1 MNTIKYNTP
10 YTPTTYFT
18 VTKNDIN
25 NHKALLPNKLYEVME
40 DFVTDMIANN
50 ADLSDISPKLYKLEI
65 LKNAFLND
73 KLLIQSRIIK
83 LNHFELQLLVLVQ
96 EEITKVTTCKAV
108 FKFQLKEPF
117 LQAS

>member
-1 MNTIKYNTP
+1 MNTLNNNTTYN
-10 YTPTTYFT
+10 PTTYFT

-25 NHKALLPNKLYEVME
+25 NHKTLLPNKLYEVME
-40 DFVTDMIANN
+40 EFVTDIITNN
-50 ADLSDISPKLYKLEI
+50 PDLSDISPKLYKLEI

-83 LNHFELQLLVLVQ
+83 LNHSELQLLVLVND
-96 EEITKVTTCKAV
+96 EKTKTTTCKAI

-117 LQAS
+117 LKAS

>member
-1 MNTIKYNTP
+1 MNTPNNITTNNP
-10 YTPTTYFT
+10 ITYFK

-40 DFVTDMIANN
+40 QFVTDMIANN
-50 ADLSDISPKLYKLEI
+50 AELNVNSPKLYKLEI

-73 KLLIQSRIIK
+73 KLLIHSRIIK
-83 LNHFELQLLVLVQ
+83 LSDYELQLLVLVND
-96 EEITKVTTCKAV
+96 EKTKTTTCKAT

-117 LQAS
+117 LKAS

>member
-1 MNTIKYNTP
+1 MNTLNNITTNN
-10 YTPTTYFT
+10 PTTYFK

-40 DFVTDMIANN
+40 QFVTDIITNNPELSAN
-50 ADLSDISPKLYKLEI
+50 AHKLYKLEI

-73 KLLIQSRIIK
+73 KLLIQSRITK
-83 LNHFELQLLVLVQ
+83 LNHYELHLLVLVND
-96 EEITKVTTCKAV
+96 EKTKTTICKAT

-117 LQAS
+117 LKAS

>member
-1 MNTIKYNTP
+1 MNTLNNITTNN
-10 YTPTTYFT
+10 PTTYFK

-40 DFVTDMIANN
+40 QFVTDMIANN
-50 ADLSDISPKLYKLEI
+50 PDLSVNSPKLYKLEI

-73 KLLIQSRIIK
+73 KLLIQSQITK
-83 LNHFELQLLVLVQ
+83 LNHNELQLLVLVND
-96 EEITKVTTCKAV
+96 EKTKTTTCKAT

-117 LQAS
+117 LKAS